1 MGFFLRLILTGLG
14 WSFGGP
20 LGGIIGYAIGS
31 LFSSG
36 SPRVIRSGVTDTFGN
51 TEEKRDFNVTLL
63 VLSAAVMKADGNVKR
78 SELDYVK
85 RFFLQNFGQQRAE
98 NYIKM
103 LREILQKDY
112 DIYEVSQQVGRYMD
126 YSTRLQLLHYL
137 FGIAEAD
144 GVVSAKELHV
154 INTISDY
161 MGITNSDF
169 ASVKAMF
176 IRETDSAY
184 KILGVAPTATDDEV
198 KRAYREM
205 AKKNHP
211 DLVSNLG
218 DEVRQAAEKKFQRIN
233 EAYRELEAEGRLCHV
248 KTEVDPCHELSGIA
262 ARLEGGGDE
271 LAVLRFHL
279 FDGGVFNEV
288 DDDASV
294 SHSVIRPSVL
304 LSDGFTR

>member
-1 MGFFLRLILTGLG
+1 MGFFLRLILMGLG

-31 LFSSG
+31 LFSSNK
-36 SPRVIRSGVTDTFGN
+36 PRIIREEVTGTFGN

-63 VLSAAVMKADGNVKR
+63 VLSAAVMKADGNVRK

-85 RFFLQNFGQQRAE
+85 RFFLQNFGQERAE

-103 LREILQKDY
+103 LREILDKEY
-112 DIYEVSQQVGRYMD
+112 NIYEVSQQVGRYMD
-126 YSTRLQLLHYL
+126 YSSRLQLLHYL
-137 FGIAEAD
+137 FGIANSD
-144 GVVSAKELHV
+144 GRISQEELGV

-169 ASVKAMF
+169 QSVKAMF
-176 IRETDSAY
+176 IKETDSAY
-184 KILGVAPTATDDEV
+184 KILGVDANASDEEV

-218 DEVRQAAEKKFQRIN
+218 EEVRQAAEKKFQEIN
-233 EAYRELEAEGRLCHV
+233 AAYEAIKKQRGM
-248 KTEVDPCHELSGIA
+248 
-262 ARLEGGGDE
+262 
-271 LAVLRFHL
+271 
-279 FDGGVFNEV
+279 
-288 DDDASV
+288 
-294 SHSVIRPSVL
+294 
-304 LSDGFTR
+304 